1 MRNLGRAWACCAIGI
16 LCALFLF
23 SLLTGA
29 ILERFAGA
37 QWIGKLTLLL
47 LWAAA
52 GMCLVALVL
61 SYHYLRQAHRSI
73 QEEVKLDGGALAM
86 PGSENAGNTV

>member
-1 MRNLGRAWACCAIGI
+1 MKSLGRAWACCAIGI

-29 ILERFAGA
+29 LVERFAGA

-52 GMCLVALVL
+52 GLCLLTFVF
-61 SYHYLRQAHRSI
+61 SYRYVRQAHRRTHDN
-73 QEEVKLDGGALAM
+73 E
-86 PGSENAGNTV
+86 